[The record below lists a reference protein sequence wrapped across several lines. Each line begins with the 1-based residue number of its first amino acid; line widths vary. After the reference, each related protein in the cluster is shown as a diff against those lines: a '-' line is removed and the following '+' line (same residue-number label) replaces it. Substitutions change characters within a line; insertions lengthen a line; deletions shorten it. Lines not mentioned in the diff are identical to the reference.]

1 MKTSIEEKKIS
12 DMTGK
17 ELKELIK
24 DTVLELIDPDY
35 KLELRPEVEEELN
48 ESMRSTRRIKAE
60 EVAKELGIEW

>member
-1 MKTSIEEKKIS
+1 METSIEEKKIS

-17 ELKELIK
+17 ELKALIK

-35 KLELRPEVEEELN
+35 ELELRTDVEEELS
-48 ESMRSTRRIKAE
+48 ESMRSARRITAE